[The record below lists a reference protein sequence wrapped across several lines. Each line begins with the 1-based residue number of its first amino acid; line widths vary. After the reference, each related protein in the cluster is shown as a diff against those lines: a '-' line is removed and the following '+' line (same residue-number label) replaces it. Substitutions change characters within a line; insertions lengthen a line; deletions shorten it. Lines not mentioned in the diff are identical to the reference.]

1 MVLPE
6 RIWVCPQCR
15 AQFVE
20 AWRLKR
26 HLMTKHGLTER
37 RAWDVTDHSAYWLR
51 VRRVAYVDET
61 ESDVGGMPHR
71 DGRRRL
77 KNG

>member
-6 RIWVCPQCR
+6 RIWTCPRCR
-15 AQFVE
+15 SQFEE

-26 HLMTKHGLTER
+26 HLMSLHGLGETA
-37 RAWDVTDHSAYWLR
+37 AWDVADHSVYWLR
-51 VRRVAYVDET
+51 VRRVAYIDGA
-61 ESDVGGMPHR
+61 DFDAGGTPRR

-77 KNG
+77 KGG